1 MTQTD
6 VENRSVFCKKV
17 QYMGPD
23 GGLEEITVTGKDEL
37 WVSVQYNTIHQK
49 REKGGHV
56 YITSQFI
63 IAYAD

>member
-6 VENRSVFCKKV
+6 VENRSIFCKKV

-23 GGLEEITVTGKDEL
+23 GGLEQIEATGKDEL
-37 WVSVQYNTIHQK
+37 WVSVQDRVIHKKQ
-49 REKGGHV
+49 EKSGHV

-63 IAYAD
+63 TAYTD